1 MRLDKINTLH
11 RSSSEFGAQQATF
24 TGPQTD
30 RENIMRASFVVSELI
45 ATKLKSHA
53 EGEFVKE
60 CLVAAAKLLASNKG
74 ITDMAQDIEKT
85 MKDTVRVV

>member
-11 RSSSEFGAQQATF
+11 RSLGAQQATF